1 MNQPRTAKDALIAE
15 MLGDI
20 DRMLTRIEQY
30 PEVIRAAHQQLGASA
45 QALERAGAD
54 YRHVVATYTEAAKQ
68 SLQDFALSKA
78 ADLQHASPPMRHREP
93 PASQMRA
100 IYFASALS
108 AITTAVLVLAV
119 VKFT

>member
-1 MNQPRTAKDALIAE
+1 MTQPRTAKDALIAE

-30 PEVIRAAHQQLGASA
+30 PEVIKAAHLQLGASA

-54 YRHVVATYTEAAKQ
+54 YRLVVATYTEAAKQ

-78 ADLQHASPPMRHREP
+78 ADLRHATPRPQHQEL
-93 PASQMRA
+93 PASLMRA
-100 IYFASALS
+100 VYLSAGLS
-108 AITTAVLVLAV
+108 AITTAALVLAV
-119 VKFT
+119 VKFA